1 MFSNFEI
8 VKKIEIYMLNIVLFG
23 PPGSGKG
30 TQSENIIV
38 KYGLKH
44 ISTGDLLR
52 EEVAAQTDL
61 GIQAKKIMDKGELVS
76 DQIVI
81 GMIRNK
87 LEENQDAPGFIFD
100 GFPRTVE
107 QARELRKAL
116 TDYDERVSV
125 MISLDVPR
133 EELVKRLLKRGVETG
148 RSDDNLETINNRIDV
163 YDRQT
168 IPVTYYYDKMHKHAG
183 VEGTGSVDK
192 IFERIQEVIDK
203 LKK

>member
-1 MFSNFEI
+1 
-8 VKKIEIYMLNIVLFG
+8 MLNIVLFG

-30 TQSENIIV
+30 TQSEKIIE
-38 KYGLKH
+38 KYGLTH

-52 EEVAAQTDL
+52 SEVAAQTDL
-61 GIQAKKIMDKGELVS
+61 GKQAKEIMDKGDLVS
-76 DQIVI
+76 DKIVI

-87 LEENQDAPGFIFD
+87 LEESQDGAGFIFD

-116 TDYDERVSV
+116 TDYDDRVSV
-125 MISLDVPR
+125 MISLEVPR
-133 EELVKRLLKRGVETG
+133 EELVKRLLKRGKDTG

-163 YDRQT
+163 YNRQT

-192 IFERIQEVIDK
+192 IFERIVEVIGMIK
-203 LKK
+203 Q

>member
-1 MFSNFEI
+1 
-8 VKKIEIYMLNIVLFG
+8 MLNIVLFG

-30 TQSENIIV
+30 TQSEKIIE
-38 KYGLKH
+38 KYGLIH

-52 EEVAAQTDL
+52 GEVAAQTEL
-61 GIQAKKIMDKGELVS
+61 GKQAKEIMEKGELVS

-87 LEENQDAPGFIFD
+87 LEENQGGPGFIFD

-125 MISLDVPR
+125 MVSLEVAR
-133 EELVKRLLKRGVETG
+133 EELVKRLLKRGKDTG

-163 YDRQT
+163 YNRQT
-168 IPVTYYYDKMHKHAG
+168 VPVTYYYDKMHKHAG

-192 IFERIQEVIDK
+192 IFERIVEVIG
-203 LKK
+203 LIKK

>member
-1 MFSNFEI
+1 
-8 VKKIEIYMLNIVLFG
+8 MLNIVLFG

-30 TQSENIIV
+30 TQSEKIIE
-38 KYGLKH
+38 KYGLTH

-52 EEVAAQTDL
+52 SEVAAQTEL
-61 GIQAKKIMDKGELVS
+61 GKQAKVIMDKGELVS
-76 DQIVI
+76 DKIVI

-87 LEENQDAPGFIFD
+87 LDESQDGSGFIFD

-125 MISLDVPR
+125 MISLEVPR
-133 EELVKRLLKRGVETG
+133 EELVKRLLKRGKDTG
-148 RSDDNLETINNRIDV
+148 RSDDKLETINNRIDV
-163 YDRQT
+163 YNRQT
-168 IPVTYYYDKMHKHAG
+168 VPVTYYYDKMHKHAG

-192 IFERIQEVIDK
+192 IFERIVEVIGLIK
-203 LKK
+203 E

>member
-1 MFSNFEI
+1 
-8 VKKIEIYMLNIVLFG
+8 MLNIVLFG

-30 TQSENIIV
+30 TQSEKIIE
-38 KYGLKH
+38 KYGLSH

-52 EEVAAQTDL
+52 SEVAAQTEL
-61 GIQAKKIMDKGELVS
+61 GKQAKEIMDKGELVS
-76 DQIVI
+76 DKIVI

-87 LEENQDAPGFIFD
+87 LEESQDGSGFIFD

-125 MISLDVPR
+125 MISLEVPR
-133 EELVKRLLKRGVETG
+133 EELVKRLLKRGKDTG
-148 RSDDNLETINNRIDV
+148 RSDDKLETINNRIDV
-163 YDRQT
+163 YNRQT
-168 IPVTYYYDKMHKHAG
+168 VPVTYYYDKMHKHGG

-192 IFERIQEVIDK
+192 IFERIVEVIGK
-203 LKK
+203 IKE

>member
-1 MFSNFEI
+1 
-8 VKKIEIYMLNIVLFG
+8 MLNIVLFG

-30 TQSENIIV
+30 TQSEKIIE
-38 KYGLKH
+38 KYGLIH

-52 EEVAAQTDL
+52 GEVAAQTEL
-61 GIQAKKIMDKGELVS
+61 GKQAKEIMEKGELVS

-87 LEENQDAPGFIFD
+87 LEENQGGPGFIFD

-125 MISLDVPR
+125 MVSLEVAR
-133 EELVKRLLKRGVETG
+133 EELVKRLLKRGKDTG

-163 YDRQT
+163 YNRQT
-168 IPVTYYYDKMHKHAG
+168 VPVTYYYDKMHKHAG

-192 IFERIQEVIDK
+192 IFECIVEVIG
-203 LKK
+203 LIKK

>member
-1 MFSNFEI
+1 
-8 VKKIEIYMLNIVLFG
+8 MLNIVLFG

-30 TQSENIIV
+30 TQSEKIIE
-38 KYGLKH
+38 KYGLSH

-52 EEVAAQTDL
+52 SEVAAQTEL
-61 GIQAKKIMDKGELVS
+61 GKQAKEIMDKGELVS
-76 DQIVI
+76 DKIVI

-87 LEENQDAPGFIFD
+87 IEESQDGSGFIFD

-125 MISLDVPR
+125 MISLEVPR
-133 EELVKRLLKRGVETG
+133 EELVKRLLKRGKDTG
-148 RSDDNLETINNRIDV
+148 RSDDKLETINNRIDV
-163 YDRQT
+163 YNRQT
-168 IPVTYYYDKMHKHAG
+168 VPVTYYYDKMHKHAG

-192 IFERIQEVIDK
+192 IFERIVEVIGK
-203 LKK
+203 IKE

>member
-1 MFSNFEI
+1 
-8 VKKIEIYMLNIVLFG
+8 MLNIVLFG

-30 TQSENIIV
+30 TQSEKIIE
-38 KYGLKH
+38 KYGLVH

-52 EEVAAQTDL
+52 GEVAAQTEL
-61 GIQAKKIMDKGELVS
+61 GKQAKVIMEKGELVS
-76 DQIVI
+76 DKIVI

-87 LEENQDAPGFIFD
+87 LEENQDGPGFIFD

-125 MISLDVPR
+125 MISLEVPR
-133 EELVKRLLKRGVETG
+133 EELVDRLLKRGECIG
-148 RSDDNLETINNRIDV
+148 RADDNLEIINNRIDV
-163 YDRQT
+163 YNRKT
-168 IPVTYYYDKMHKHAG
+168 IPVTYYYDKMHKHAN

-192 IFERIQEVIDK
+192 IFERIDDVIG
-203 LKK
+203 LIKK